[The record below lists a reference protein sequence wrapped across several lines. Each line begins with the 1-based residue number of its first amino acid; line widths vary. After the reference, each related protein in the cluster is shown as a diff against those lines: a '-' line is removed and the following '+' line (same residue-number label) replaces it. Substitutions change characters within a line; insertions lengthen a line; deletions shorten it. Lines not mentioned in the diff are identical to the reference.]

1 MTTFVRLLQAQD
13 SSLSDNLG
21 GCLNRLQQILTS
33 VPACADAPALPA
45 FDDLNRSPQTTDL
58 LDFEII
64 HNHPYFRSYHNPL
77 YYQVSK
83 KLLHTFHKRPELKT
97 LFVSQLLQEAHSETG
112 HHPTNTSHL
121 PKRQSLSLANAA
133 CIACAARYLLRF

>member
-33 VPACADAPALPA
+33 VPACADVPALPA

-77 YYQVSK
+77 YLSGK
-83 KLLHTFHKRPELKT
+83 
-97 LFVSQLLQEAHSETG
+97 QETPSHFPQTTG
-112 HHPTNTSHL
+112 TQDL
-121 PKRQSLSLANAA
+121 VCLAASA
-133 CIACAARYLLRF
+133 GSAL